1 MKDDPLPIFL
11 NIFSQVDVNFLHLEN
26 LLIFLLII
34 ILLVFFLAQM
44 PRKPQIIVEHPYRR
58 NIVYVNNPFPIWR
71 IPTGWA
77 RPIRRK
83 IRHVPMRPL
92 VPAHHLLGPGGIH
105 RL

>member
-1 MKDDPLPIFL
+1 MNNMLI
-11 NIFSQVDVNFLHLEN
+11 
-26 LLIFLLII
+26 LLAALI

-58 NIVYVNNPFPIWR
+58 NIVYVNNPFPVWR
-71 IPTGWA
+71 MPTGWA

-83 IRHVPMRPL
+83 VHHVPMRPV